1 MEAYKMRFFTALF
14 KIPVRL
20 AVLVLG
26 IICGDGC
33 LVNAALREDS
43 HEWAKGGDTHSSLHF
58 DLLIVRSK
66 EFLSMLSHYPILK
79 DIAAILMVGG
89 TGWLIILFLSRGLAW
104 LASAAVSGLMLLIL
118 IIADL
123 VQYASTAP
131 AGQIDLLL
139 ATGLC
144 LAVHLVSDGGLLI
157 VNQRMAR
164 VQVCDDVHSEVSFFA
179 EQTRSHSLG
188 LLAKPAHSS
197 GD

>member
-1 MEAYKMRFFTALF
+1 
-14 KIPVRL
+14 
-20 AVLVLG
+20 
-26 IICGDGC
+26 
-33 LVNAALREDS
+33 
-43 HEWAKGGDTHSSLHF
+43 
-58 DLLIVRSK
+58 
-66 EFLSMLSHYPILK
+66 MLSNYPILK

-89 TGWLIILFLSRGLAW
+89 IGWLIILFLSRGLAW
-104 LASAAVSGLMLLIL
+104 LASAAVSGLMVLIL

-164 VQVCDDVHSEVSFFA
+164 VQMCDDVHPEVSFLA
-179 EQTRSHSLG
+179 ERTRSHSLG